1 MKSRNGPGA
10 GGNGDPAPGA
20 NGGAKPKRTIRNV
33 VLAALLGIALVAG
46 GFLFSLA
53 QIWNTQTAKTEISAA
68 PESPTHAATTPSATK
83 KPAAKPVQPPP
94 PPPLPMN
101 ILLIGSDHRDG

>member
-1 MKSRNGPGA
+1 MKSRNSPGA

-20 NGGAKPKRTIRNV
+20 NGGTKPKRTVRKVI
-33 VLAALLGIALVAG
+33 LAALLGIALVAG

-68 PESPTHAATTPSATK
+68 PESPAQTATTNASPAPSK
-83 KPAAKPVQPPP
+83 KPTPKPVKPPP
-94 PPPLPMN
+94 PAK
-101 ILLIGSDHRDG
+101 